1 MKPGSVRRLEVNGD
15 TITAEH
21 IVFED
26 LSRIRDIAVL
36 PNGSILLATDGS
48 GGEIISVKPR

>member
-1 MKPGSVRRLEVNGD
+1 MEYEYILFN
-15 TITAEH
+15 
-21 IVFED
+21 D

-48 GGEIISVKPR
+48 GGELINVQPK